1 MTDQQ
6 PDPQYP
12 PPPATPN
19 PPEPSAHPTHI
30 APEDIEKNKIWA
42 IISYLGIIGIIIAF
56 VSDGKNS
63 PYVKFHLNQSVC
75 LLIAALIGSAITM
88 IPIIG
93 WLLAP
98 IVGLVVLVFVI
109 MGIINAAQGQ
119 VKRLPLIGDFDLIK

>member
-1 MTDQQ
+1 MTNGQ
-6 PDPQYP
+6 PEPQSP
-12 PPPATPN
+12 PPVT
-19 PPEPSAHPTHI
+19 PEPPAQTTHI
-30 APEDIEKNKIWA
+30 THDDIEKNKIWA

-75 LLIAALIGSAITM
+75 LLIAALIGSAVTM
-88 IPIIG
+88 VPIIG

-98 IVGLVVLVFVI
+98 VVGLVILVFVV

-119 VKRLPLIGDFDLIK
+119 VKRLPLIGDFDIIK